1 MSGVLRI
8 AAAVLCVTTVL
19 VATPALAVLIEP
31 IPEERVVQA
40 KERDGT
46 KKGKEAAGIDR
57 SQIKEVALSVVGTPY
72 SWGGATPAGFDC
84 SGLTSWVYSHVGI
97 TLPHSSDAQYALAGT
112 PGFTRVE
119 DIADLRV
126 GDLVFHNSDGSG
138 IGHVGIYVGND
149 RFISTTSSEGVQ
161 VRSLFDPY
169 WGPIWV
175 GAVRVSR

>member
-1 MSGVLRI
+1 MSRVSRI
-8 AAAVLCVTTVL
+8 AAACVCATVL
-19 VATPALAVLIEP
+19 GSAAPALAVPAEP
-31 IPEERVVQA
+31 IVDTENTEFKQRRKSTVSAAPTSPE
-40 KERDGT
+40 KI
-46 KKGKEAAGIDR
+46 K
-57 SQIKEVALSVVGTPY
+57 QIAMSVVGTPY

-84 SGLTSWVYSHVGI
+84 SGLTSWVYAHVGI

-119 DIADLRV
+119 EIDDLRM

-161 VRSLFDPY
+161 VRSLFDSY
-169 WGPIWV
+169 WGPLWV
-175 GAVRVSR
+175 GGVRVSA